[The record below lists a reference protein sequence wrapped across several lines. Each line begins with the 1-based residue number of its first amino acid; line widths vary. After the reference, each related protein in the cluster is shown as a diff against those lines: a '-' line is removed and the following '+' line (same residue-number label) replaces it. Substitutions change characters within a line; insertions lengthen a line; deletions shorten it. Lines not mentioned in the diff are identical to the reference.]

1 MRKQKITNPIRITT
15 LGLDKRS
22 QEVLRMAFSSV
33 AKGECIL
40 SDSASA
46 DVGLCNMDS
55 HNANTLWSEN
65 KTRYP
70 ERPMVVI
77 SIKKP
82 QLENCT
88 YVKKPINI
96 TVLVDAIK
104 GAFSS
109 AAIQHSATYATNG
122 THASTQEVQLPPQQP
137 EKSIQE
143 TPMDSPLAPVE
154 QWNDESNTSINY
166 YSPADYLQEELQ
178 NAVTQA
184 NEKNLS
190 AQYSVKLNDVWLH
203 IAVDPVHNKVVS
215 EISDQMLKPLCTTP
229 RYCIEARLKFLSKNR
244 SHFDVCQSDKPY
256 HECSIDQFIW
266 KIALWTS
273 AGRLSKDMSPSTS
286 IQLKHWPNLTRLTQS
301 ENDIRIAA
309 LLSEQPAAPAL
320 ISKVL
325 GIPISQIFSFYAA
338 AHALNL
344 AAPVVNVAKKPAF
357 NIQQKSKHHS
367 LFSKILEKF
376 SG

>member
-15 LGLDKRS
+15 LGLDERS
-22 QEVLRMAFSSV
+22 QEVLRMAFSSI

-55 HNANTLWSEN
+55 HNAKILWSRN
-65 KTRYP
+65 QTHYP
-70 ERPMVVI
+70 ERPMLVI
-77 SIKKP
+77 SIKDP

-88 YVKKPINI
+88 YVQKPINI
-96 TVLVDAIK
+96 TILVDAIK
-104 GAFSS
+104 GAFNSV
-109 AAIQHSATYATNG
+109 AIQHSETYAANG
-122 THASTQEVQLPPQQP
+122 THTSRQKVYAPHPLSKKSTQE
-137 EKSIQE
+137 IA
-143 TPMDSPLAPVE
+143 MDSPLAPEE
-154 QWNDESNTSINY
+154 QWNDKSNSTIHY

-178 NAVTQA
+178 NTVTQA
-184 NEKNLS
+184 HERNLS
-190 AQYSVKLNDVWLH
+190 AQYSIKLDETWLH
-203 IAVDPVHNKVVS
+203 ITVDPLHNKVVS
-215 EISDQMLKPLCTTP
+215 EISDQALEPLCTTP
-229 RYCIEARLKFLSKNR
+229 RYCIETKSKFLSKNR
-244 SHFDVCQSDKPY
+244 SHFDVYRSDKPY

-273 AGRLSKDMSPSTS
+273 AGRLSNGMTPSTS
-286 IQLKHWPNLTRLTQS
+286 IQLKHWPNLTRLSQS

-325 GIPISQIFSFYAA
+325 GIPISQVFSFYAA

-344 AAPVVNVAKKPAF
+344 AKPVENKAKKPAL

-367 LFSKILEKF
+367 LFSKILDKF

>member
-1 MRKQKITNPIRITT
+1 
-15 LGLDKRS
+15 
-22 QEVLRMAFSSV
+22 MAFSSV

-46 DVGLCNMDS
+46 DVGICNMDS

-65 KTRYP
+65 KTLYP

-77 SIKKP
+77 SIKNP

-96 TVLVDAIK
+96 TILVDAIK
-104 GAFSS
+104 DAFSS
-109 AAIQHSATYATNG
+109 TAIQHSATYATNG
-122 THASTQEVQLPPQQP
+122 THTNTQELHPSPQQSG
-137 EKSIQE
+137 KSFQE
-143 TPMDSPLAPVE
+143 TPMDSSLVPDD
-154 QWNDESNTSINY
+154 QWNDESNASINY

-178 NAVTQA
+178 NSVTQA
-184 NEKNLS
+184 NKKNLS
-190 AQYSVKLNDVWLH
+190 AQYSIKINDVWLH
-203 IAVDPVHNKVVS
+203 IAIDPIHNKVIS
-215 EISDQMLKPLCTTP
+215 EISDQMLESLCTTP
-229 RYCIEARLKFLSKNR
+229 RYCIEIRLKFLSKNK
-244 SHFDVCQSDKPY
+244 SHFDIYRSDKPY

-273 AGRLSKDMSPSTS
+273 AGRLSKDMTPSTS

-309 LLSEQPAAPAL
+309 LLSEQPSAPAL

-325 GIPISQIFSFYAA
+325 GIPISHVFSFYAA

-344 AAPVVNVAKKPAF
+344 AAPVVNVAEKPAF
-357 NIQQKSKHHS
+357 NIRQKSKHHS